1 MATPNV
7 DHLFGIEPWDPRAND
22 ATTDAVKTI
31 GDKLHLV
38 ADLTGRVAADLGMN
52 GATAEAAAGELD
64 SLTTRVR
71 RSAEGMHAI
80 AQSRT
85 TVTTAGRHAQDT
97 SKQLQKDLAS
107 INSYYE
113 TVESNVQSNPVAA
126 GVLAHAREVRD
137 TKHAELDAHASK
149 ELASLDHVAAAEGKG
164 LPFQPEEQS
173 SASGHGQ
180 TSESTV
186 GTGGGG
192 RDPRSSQGSASGGAE
207 GHVSSGQGQHVGLPR
222 SATEWKATGLGE
234 AVGSPGHANETFVPQ
249 RSPSADSSIGL
260 QGSHY
265 APQHVD
271 DHGGALR
278 SGPVRPSGLD
288 SPAVHNPLA
297 VAATM
302 TGGAVGY
309 KVFQAIRAAKP
320 APAAPVS
327 PRTAVQSGAAT
338 RAVPSLRESGILR
351 GATTAARTP
360 VSGTSPSSSRGGAS
374 GIARPTAASASASGR
389 SSSILRG
396 ATTAPRATAASTG
409 SPASRSGIVRGAT
422 TAPRTRTNDPAV
434 SRTNGTGSYN
444 RTGSTVSASRSTAG
458 SQTASRTTSQTSERT
473 ASSSGSGTR
482 TAGGA
487 SAARAR
493 QSRGARSTSAG
504 RSLDARAAS
513 PSRGADSSNGRAASR
528 QALSGLTGR
537 HSRRPDKKKAS
548 SGSDLREDKN
558 ISAYEPDRRITFLP
572 AGPHPTDNSSR

>member
-71 RSAEGMHAI
+71 RSAEGMHSI

-97 SKQLQKDLAS
+97 SKQLQKQLKSIEELYQRNVSAAKNVPMGGAILAQV
-107 INSYYE
+107 NAE
-113 TVESNVQSNPVAA
+113 RDAA
-126 GVLAHAREVRD
+126 
-137 TKHAELDAHASK
+137 HAELDTRAST

-173 SASGHGQ
+173 SAGGRGQASEGTSG
-180 TSESTV
+180 T
-186 GTGGGG
+186 GGG
-192 RDPRSSQGSASGGAE
+192 RDPRSPQGSASGGAE
-207 GHVSSGQGQHVGLPR
+207 GHVSSGPGQNVGLPR
-222 SATEWKATGLGE
+222 SATEWRATGLGE
-234 AVGSPGHANETFVPQ
+234 AVGSSGHANETFIPQ
-249 RSPSADSSIGL
+249 RSPSTDPGIGL

-309 KVFQAIRAAKP
+309 KVFQAIRAAKA

-338 RAVPSLRESGILR
+338 RAAPSPRGSGILR
-351 GATTAARTP
+351 GATTAARNP

-374 GIARPTAASASASGR
+374 GIARPTAASAAGR
-389 SSSILRG
+389 SSGILRG

-409 SPASRSGIVRGAT
+409 SSASRSGIVRGAT

-444 RTGSTVSASRSTAG
+444 RTGSTVPASRNTVG
-458 SQTASRTTSQTSERT
+458 SQTTSRTTSQTPERT
-473 ASSSGSGTR
+473 AGTSRSGTR

-487 SAARAR
+487 SATRAGQGRVAR
-493 QSRGARSTSAG
+493 GTSAG

-513 PSRGADSSNGRAASR
+513 PSRGTDSSNQRVASR
-528 QALSGLTGR
+528 QALSGLTGK
-537 HSRRPDKKKAS
+537 HARRPGKKKDS

-572 AGPHPTDNSSR
+572 AGPHPTDNSSW

>member
-137 TKHAELDAHASK
+137 AKHAELDTHASK

-173 SASGHGQ
+173 SAGGRGQ
-180 TSESTV
+180 AFEGTS

-192 RDPRSSQGSASGGAE
+192 RDPRSPQGSASGGAE
-207 GHVSSGQGQHVGLPR
+207 GAASSGPGQNVGLPR

-234 AVGSPGHANETFVPQ
+234 AVGSPGHANETFIPQ
-249 RSPSADSSIGL
+249 RSPSADPSIGL

-309 KVFQAIRAAKP
+309 KVFQAIRAAKA

-338 RAVPSLRESGILR
+338 RAAPSPRGSGILR

-374 GIARPTAASASASGR
+374 GIARPTAASASGR
-389 SSSILRG
+389 SSGILRG
-396 ATTAPRATAASTG
+396 ATTAPRSTAAASTG
-409 SPASRSGIVRGAT
+409 SSASRSGIVRGAT
-422 TAPRTRTNDPAV
+422 TASRARTNDPAV

-444 RTGSTVSASRSTAG
+444 RAGSTVSASRSTAG
-458 SQTASRTTSQTSERT
+458 SQTVSRTTNQTSERT
-473 ASSSGSGTR
+473 ASSSGSKTS

-487 SAARAR
+487 SAARAG

>member
-107 INSYYE
+107 INGYYE

-137 TKHAELDAHASK
+137 AKHAELDAHASK

-173 SASGHGQ
+173 SAGGHGQ
-180 TSESTV
+180 TSESTA
-186 GTGGGG
+186 GTGGRG
-192 RDPRSSQGSASGGAE
+192 RDSRSSQGSVSGGAE
-207 GHVSSGQGQHVGLPR
+207 GHVSSGQSQHVGLPR
-222 SATEWKATGLGE
+222 SATEWRATGLGE
-234 AVGSPGHANETFVPQ
+234 AVGSPGHANETFIPQ
-249 RSPSADSSIGL
+249 RSPNVDPSIGL

-271 DHGGALR
+271 GHGGALH

-302 TGGAVGY
+302 AGGAVGY
-309 KVFQAIRAAKP
+309 KVFQAIRAAKA

-338 RAVPSLRESGILR
+338 RAALSPRGSGILR

-360 VSGTSPSSSRGGAS
+360 VSGTNPSSSRGGAS
-374 GIARPTAASASASGR
+374 GIARPTAASASGR
-389 SSSILRG
+389 SSGVLRG
-396 ATTAPRATAASTG
+396 TTTAPRTTAAASAG
-409 SPASRSGIVRGAT
+409 SSASRSGIVRGAT
-422 TAPRTRTNDPAV
+422 TAPRARTNDPAV

-444 RTGSTVSASRSTAG
+444 RTSSTVSTSRNTAG

-473 ASSSGSGTR
+473 AGTSRSGPR

-487 SAARAR
+487 SATRAG
-493 QSRGARSTSAG
+493 QSRVARSTSAG
-504 RSLDARAAS
+504 RSLDARVAN
-513 PSRGADSSNGRAASR
+513 PSRGTDSSNQRAASR

-548 SGSDLREDKN
+548 SGSNRLEDKN

>member
-97 SKQLQKDLAS
+97 SKQLQKQL
-107 INSYYE
+107 
-113 TVESNVQSNPVAA
+113 TESNEYYNFFESTAGSNPAATVA
-126 GVLAHAREVRD
+126 LARAREVRD
-137 TKHAELDAHASK
+137 AKHAELDAHASK

-173 SASGHGQ
+173 SAGGRGQASGG
-180 TSESTV
+180 TS
-186 GTGGGG
+186 GTGGG
-192 RDPRSSQGSASGGAE
+192 RDPRSPQGSASGGAE
-207 GHVSSGQGQHVGLPR
+207 GHVSSGPGQNVGLPR
-222 SATEWKATGLGE
+222 SATEWRATGLGE
-234 AVGSPGHANETFVPQ
+234 AVGSSGHANETFIPQ
-249 RSPSADSSIGL
+249 RSPSTDPGIGL

-302 TGGAVGY
+302 TGGAIGY
-309 KVFQAIRAAKP
+309 KVFQAIRAAK
-320 APAAPVS
+320 AVPAAPVS

-338 RAVPSLRESGILR
+338 RAAPSPRASGILR

-374 GIARPTAASASASGR
+374 GIARPAAASASGR
-389 SSSILRG
+389 SSGILRG

-409 SPASRSGIVRGAT
+409 SSASRSGIVRGAT
-422 TAPRTRTNDPAV
+422 TASRARTNDPAV

-444 RTGSTVSASRSTAG
+444 RAGSTVSASRNTAG
-458 SQTASRTTSQTSERT
+458 SQTASRTTSQTPERT
-473 ASSSGSGTR
+473 AGPSGSGTR

-487 SAARAR
+487 SATRAG
-493 QSRGARSTSAG
+493 QSRVARSLSAG
-504 RSLDARAAS
+504 RPLDARAAS
-513 PSRGADSSNGRAASR
+513 PSRGADSSNERAASR
-528 QALSGLTGR
+528 QALSGLTGK
-537 HSRRPDKKKAS
+537 HARRPDRKKAS
-548 SGSDLREDKN
+548 SGSDRREDKN

-572 AGPHPTDNSSR
+572 AGPHPSDNSSR

>member
-71 RSAEGMHAI
+71 RSAEGMHSI

-97 SKQLQKDLAS
+97 SKQLQKQLKA
-107 INSYYE
+107 I
-113 TVESNVQSNPVAA
+113 ESNFGRVTKLSSGVPMGSV
-126 GVLAHAREVRD
+126 VLAQAAAERD
-137 TKHAELDAHASK
+137 AKHAELDAHASK
-149 ELASLDHVAAAEGKG
+149 ELANLDHVAAAEGKG

-173 SASGHGQ
+173 SASGRGQ
-180 TSESTV
+180 ASESTS

-207 GHVSSGQGQHVGLPR
+207 GHVSSGPGQNAGLPR
-222 SATEWKATGLGE
+222 SATEWRATGLGE
-234 AVGSPGHANETFVPQ
+234 TVGSPGHANETFFPQ
-249 RSPSADSSIGL
+249 RSPNVDPSIGL

-309 KVFQAIRAAKP
+309 KVFQAIRAAKA

-338 RAVPSLRESGILR
+338 RVALSPRGSGILR

-374 GIARPTAASASASGR
+374 GIARPAAASASGR
-389 SSSILRG
+389 SSGILRG
-396 ATTAPRATAASTG
+396 ATTAPRATAASTR
-409 SPASRSGIVRGAT
+409 SSASRSGIVRGAT
-422 TAPRTRTNDPAV
+422 TVSRARTNDPAV

-444 RTGSTVSASRSTAG
+444 RTGSTVSASRNTAG
-458 SQTASRTTSQTSERT
+458 SQTVSRTTSQPSERT
-473 ASSSGSGTR
+473 ASSSGSKTR

-487 SAARAR
+487 SATRVG
-493 QSRGARSTSAG
+493 QSRDARSTSAG
-504 RSLDARAAS
+504 RSLGARAAS
-513 PSRGADSSNGRAASR
+513 PSRGADSSNQRVASR
-528 QALSGLTGR
+528 QALSGLTGK
-537 HSRRPDKKKAS
+537 HARRSDKKKAS
-548 SGSDLREDKN
+548 SGSGLREDKN

-572 AGPHPTDNSSR
+572 AGPHPTDNGSR

>member
-71 RSAEGMHAI
+71 RSAEGMHSI

-97 SKQLQKDLAS
+97 SKQLQKQLKSIEELYQRNVSAAKNVPMGGAILAQV
-107 INSYYE
+107 NAE
-113 TVESNVQSNPVAA
+113 RDAA
-126 GVLAHAREVRD
+126 
-137 TKHAELDAHASK
+137 HAELDTRAST
-149 ELASLDHVAAAEGKG
+149 ELTSLDHVAVTEGKG

-180 TSESTV
+180 ASESTS

-192 RDPRSSQGSASGGAE
+192 RSSRSPQGFASGGAE
-207 GHVSSGQGQHVGLPR
+207 GPAPSGPGQNMGLPR
-222 SATEWKATGLGE
+222 SATEWRATGLGE
-234 AVGSPGHANETFVPQ
+234 AVGSPGHANETFVSQ
-249 RSPSADSSIGL
+249 RSPSVDPSIGL

-288 SPAVHNPLA
+288 SPAVLNPLA

-309 KVFQAIRAAKP
+309 KVFQAIRAAKA

-338 RAVPSLRESGILR
+338 RAAPSPRGSGILR

-374 GIARPTAASASASGR
+374 GIARPAAASASGR
-389 SSSILRG
+389 SSGILRG
-396 ATTAPRATAASTG
+396 ATTAPRATAAASTG
-409 SPASRSGIVRGAT
+409 SSASRSGIVRGAT

-434 SRTNGTGSYN
+434 SRTNGTGS
-444 RTGSTVSASRSTAG
+444 TVSASRNTAG

-473 ASSSGSGTR
+473 ASSSGSKTS

-487 SAARAR
+487 SATRAGQGRVAR
-493 QSRGARSTSAG
+493 GTSAG

-513 PSRGADSSNGRAASR
+513 PSRGTDSSNQRAASR

-537 HSRRPDKKKAS
+537 QSRRPDKKKAS
-548 SGSDLREDKN
+548 SGSNRLEDKN

>member
-22 ATTDAVKTI
+22 ATTEAVKTI

-71 RSAEGMHAI
+71 RSAEGMHSI

-97 SKQLQKDLAS
+97 SKQLQKQLK
-107 INSYYE
+107 
-113 TVESNVQSNPVAA
+113 TVEKYYKLTASSAQTNPLGNVMLAQAEQKRAA
-126 GVLAHAREVRD
+126 AHAKLEER
-137 TKHAELDAHASK
+137 AST
-149 ELASLDHVAAAEGKG
+149 ELASLDHVAVTEGKG

-173 SASGHGQ
+173 SASGRGQ
-180 TSESTV
+180 ASEGTS
-186 GTGGGG
+186 GTGGEG
-192 RDPRSSQGSASGGAE
+192 RGSRSTQGSASGGAE
-207 GHVSSGQGQHVGLPR
+207 GHVSSGLGQNVGLPR
-222 SATEWKATGLGE
+222 SATEWRATGLGD
-234 AVGSPGHANETFVPQ
+234 AVGLPGHANETFVSQ
-249 RSPSADSSIGL
+249 RSPSVDPSIGL

-309 KVFQAIRAAKP
+309 KVFQAIRTAKA

-338 RAVPSLRESGILR
+338 RAAPSPRGSGILR

-374 GIARPTAASASASGR
+374 GIARPVAASASGR
-389 SSSILRG
+389 SSGILRG

-409 SPASRSGIVRGAT
+409 SSASRNGIVRGAT
-422 TAPRTRTNDPAV
+422 TASRARTNDPAV

-458 SQTASRTTSQTSERT
+458 SQTVSRTTSQTSERT
-473 ASSSGSGTR
+473 ASSSGSKTS

-487 SAARAR
+487 SATRAG
-493 QSRGARSTSAG
+493 QSRVARGTSAG
-504 RSLDARAAS
+504 RSFDARAAS
-513 PSRGADSSNGRAASR
+513 SSRGTDSSNGRAASR

-548 SGSDLREDKN
+548 SGSDRREDKN

-572 AGPHPTDNSSR
+572 AGPHPSDNSSR

>member
-97 SKQLQKDLAS
+97 SKQLQKQLKL
-107 INSYYE
+107 
-113 TVESNVQSNPVAA
+113 VESVYQRNVSAAQNVPMGEVAVA
-126 GVLAHAREVRD
+126 QAKEKRD
-137 TKHAELDAHASK
+137 AKHAELEARAST

-173 SASGHGQ
+173 SAGGRGQ
-180 TSESTV
+180 ASESAS
-186 GTGGGG
+186 GTGGG
-192 RDPRSSQGSASGGAE
+192 RDPRSPQGSASGGAE
-207 GHVSSGQGQHVGLPR
+207 GHVSSGPGQNMGLPR
-222 SATEWKATGLGE
+222 SATEWRATGLGE
-234 AVGSPGHANETFVPQ
+234 AVGSPGHANETFIPQ
-249 RSPSADSSIGL
+249 RSPSADPSIGL

-309 KVFQAIRAAKP
+309 KVFQAIRAAKA

-338 RAVPSLRESGILR
+338 RAAPSPRGGGILR
-351 GATTAARTP
+351 GATTAARAP

-374 GIARPTAASASASGR
+374 GIARPTAASASGR
-389 SSSILRG
+389 SSGILRG

-409 SPASRSGIVRGAT
+409 SSASRSGIVRGAT

-444 RTGSTVSASRSTAG
+444 RTGSTVSASRNTAG
-458 SQTASRTTSQTSERT
+458 SQTASRTTSQTPERT
-473 ASSSGSGTR
+473 AGTSRSGPR

-487 SAARAR
+487 SATRAGQGRVAR
-493 QSRGARSTSAG
+493 GTSAG
-504 RSLDARAAS
+504 RFFDARAAS
-513 PSRGADSSNGRAASR
+513 PSRGTDSSNERAASR
-528 QALSGLTGR
+528 QALSGLTGK
-537 HSRRPDKKKAS
+537 HARRPDKKKAS
-548 SGSDLREDKN
+548 SGSDRREDKN

-572 AGPHPTDNSSR
+572 AGPHPSDNSSR

>member
-126 GVLAHAREVRD
+126 SALAHAREVRD
-137 TKHAELDAHASK
+137 AKHAELDTRAST

-173 SASGHGQ
+173 SASGRGQ
-180 TSESTV
+180 ASGGTS
-186 GTGGGG
+186 GTGGG
-192 RDPRSSQGSASGGAE
+192 RDPRSPQGSASGGAE
-207 GHVSSGQGQHVGLPR
+207 SPASFAGSGQNTGLPR

-234 AVGSPGHANETFVPQ
+234 AVGSPGHANETFIPQ
-249 RSPSADSSIGL
+249 RSPSADPSIGL

-271 DHGGALR
+271 DHVGALR

-309 KVFQAIRAAKP
+309 KVFQAIRAAKA

-338 RAVPSLRESGILR
+338 RAAFSPRGSGILR

-360 VSGTSPSSSRGGAS
+360 VSGISPSSSRGGAS
-374 GIARPTAASASASGR
+374 GTARPAAASASGR
-389 SSSILRG
+389 SSGILRG

-409 SPASRSGIVRGAT
+409 SSASRSGIMRGAT
-422 TAPRTRTNDPAV
+422 TAARTRTNDPAV

-444 RTGSTVSASRSTAG
+444 RTGSTVSASRNTVG
-458 SQTASRTTSQTSERT
+458 SQTASRTTSQTPERT
-473 ASSSGSGTR
+473 AGTSGSGTR

-487 SAARAR
+487 SATRAGQGR
-493 QSRGARSTSAG
+493 VARSTSAG
-504 RSLDARAAS
+504 RPLDARAAS
-513 PSRGADSSNGRAASR
+513 PSRGTDSSNQRAASR
-528 QALSGLTGR
+528 QALSSLTGKHAR
-537 HSRRPDKKKAS
+537 IPDKKKAS
-548 SGSDLREDKN
+548 SGSDRREDKN

-572 AGPHPTDNSSR
+572 AGPHPSDNSSR

>member
-22 ATTDAVKTI
+22 ATTEAVKTI

-71 RSAEGMHAI
+71 RSAEGMHSI

-97 SKQLQKDLAS
+97 SKQLQKQLK
-107 INSYYE
+107 
-113 TVESNVQSNPVAA
+113 TVEKYYNLSVSSARTLPIGDVVIAKAA
-126 GVLAHAREVRD
+126 AERD
-137 TKHAELDAHASK
+137 AKHAELDAHASQ

-173 SASGHGQ
+173 SASGRGQ
-180 TSESTV
+180 ASGGTS
-186 GTGGGG
+186 GTGGG
-192 RDPRSSQGSASGGAE
+192 RDSRSPQGSASGGAE
-207 GHVSSGQGQHVGLPR
+207 GHVSSGPGQNVGLPR
-222 SATEWKATGLGE
+222 SATEWRATGLGE

-249 RSPSADSSIGL
+249 RSPSADPSIGL

-278 SGPVRPSGLD
+278 SGPARPSGLD
-288 SPAVHNPLA
+288 SRAVHNPLA

-309 KVFQAIRAAKP
+309 KVFQAIRAAKA

-327 PRTAVQSGAAT
+327 PRMAVQSGAAT
-338 RAVPSLRESGILR
+338 RAAPSPRGSGILR

-360 VSGTSPSSSRGGAS
+360 VSGTSPSPSRGGAS
-374 GIARPTAASASASGR
+374 GIARPTAASASGR
-389 SSSILRG
+389 SSGILRG
-396 ATTAPRATAASTG
+396 ATTAPRATAAASTG
-409 SPASRSGIVRGAT
+409 SSASRSGIVRGAT

-444 RTGSTVSASRSTAG
+444 RTGSTVSASRNTAG
-458 SQTASRTTSQTSERT
+458 SQTASRTTSQTPERT
-473 ASSSGSGTR
+473 AGTSRSGPR

-487 SAARAR
+487 SATRVG
-493 QSRGARSTSAG
+493 QGRGARVTSAG

-513 PSRGADSSNGRAASR
+513 LSRGTDSSNQRVASR
-528 QALSGLTGR
+528 QALSGLTGK
-537 HSRRPDKKKAS
+537 HVRRSDKKKAS

>member
-22 ATTDAVKTI
+22 ATTEAVKTI

-38 ADLTGRVAADLGMN
+38 ADLTARAAADLGMN
-52 GATAEAAAGELD
+52 GATAEAAAAELD
-64 SLTTRVR
+64 ALTKRVR
-71 RSAEGMHAI
+71 ASADGMHAI
-80 AQSRT
+80 AKSRT

-97 SKQLQKDLAS
+97 SKQLQKDLSA
-107 INSYYE
+107 INGYYE
-113 TVESNVQSNPVAA
+113 TVESNVQSNPAAA

-137 TKHAELDAHASK
+137 AKHAELEAHASK
-149 ELASLDHVAAAEGKG
+149 ELTTLDHVAVTEGKG

-180 TSESTV
+180 ASESTS

-207 GHVSSGQGQHVGLPR
+207 GHVSSGPGQNMGLPR
-222 SATEWKATGLGE
+222 SATEWRATGLGE
-234 AVGSPGHANETFVPQ
+234 AVGSPGHANETFIPQ
-249 RSPSADSSIGL
+249 RSPSADPGIGL

-309 KVFQAIRAAKP
+309 KVFQAIRAAKA

-338 RAVPSLRESGILR
+338 RAALSPRGSGILR

-374 GIARPTAASASASGR
+374 GIARPAAASASGR
-389 SSSILRG
+389 SSGILRG
-396 ATTAPRATAASTG
+396 ATTAPRATAASTR
-409 SPASRSGIVRGAT
+409 SSASRSGIVRGAT
-422 TAPRTRTNDPAV
+422 TASRARTNDPAV

-444 RTGSTVSASRSTAG
+444 RTGSTVSASRNTAG
-458 SQTASRTTSQTSERT
+458 SQTASRTTSQIPERT
-473 ASSSGSGTR
+473 AGTSRSGPR

-487 SAARAR
+487 SATRAGQGRVAR
-493 QSRGARSTSAG
+493 GTSAG
-504 RSLDARAAS
+504 RSFDARAAS
-513 PSRGADSSNGRAASR
+513 PSRGTDSSNERAASR
-528 QALSGLTGR
+528 QALSGLTGK
-537 HSRRPDKKKAS
+537 HARRSDRKKAS
-548 SGSDLREDKN
+548 SGSDRREDKN

-572 AGPHPTDNSSR
+572 AGPPPTDNSSR

>member
-97 SKQLQKDLAS
+97 SKQLQKQLKTIEKYYKLTSSSAQTNPLGNVMLAQA
-107 INSYYE
+107 E
-113 TVESNVQSNPVAA
+113 QKRAA
-126 GVLAHAREVRD
+126 ARAKLEER
-137 TKHAELDAHASK
+137 AST

-173 SASGHGQ
+173 SASGRGQ
-180 TSESTV
+180 ASEGTS
-186 GTGGGG
+186 GTGGG
-192 RDPRSSQGSASGGAE
+192 RDPRSPQGSASGGAE
-207 GHVSSGQGQHVGLPR
+207 GHGSSGLGQNVGLPR
-222 SATEWKATGLGE
+222 SATEWRATGLGD
-234 AVGSPGHANETFVPQ
+234 AVGLPGHANETFVSQ
-249 RSPSADSSIGL
+249 RSPSVDPSIGL

-309 KVFQAIRAAKP
+309 KVFQAIRAAKA

-338 RAVPSLRESGILR
+338 RAAPSPRGSGILR

-374 GIARPTAASASASGR
+374 GIARPAAASASGR
-389 SSSILRG
+389 SSGILRG

-409 SPASRSGIVRGAT
+409 SSASRSGIVRGAT
-422 TAPRTRTNDPAV
+422 TASRARTNDPAV

-444 RTGSTVSASRSTAG
+444 RAGSTVSASRSTAG
-458 SQTASRTTSQTSERT
+458 SQTVSRTTSQTSERT
-473 ASSSGSGTR
+473 ASSSGSKTS

-487 SAARAR
+487 SATRAG
-493 QSRGARSTSAG
+493 QSRVARGTSAG
-504 RSLDARAAS
+504 RSFDARAAS
-513 PSRGADSSNGRAASR
+513 SSRGTDSSNGRASSR

-548 SGSDLREDKN
+548 SGSDLREGKS

>member
-22 ATTDAVKTI
+22 ATTEAVKTI

-97 SKQLQKDLAS
+97 SKQLQKQLKSIEELYQRNVSAAKNVPMGGAILAQV
-107 INSYYE
+107 NAE
-113 TVESNVQSNPVAA
+113 RDAA
-126 GVLAHAREVRD
+126 
-137 TKHAELDAHASK
+137 HAELDTRAST

-173 SASGHGQ
+173 SAGGRGQASGG
-180 TSESTV
+180 TS
-186 GTGGGG
+186 GTGGG
-192 RDPRSSQGSASGGAE
+192 RDPRSPQGSASGGAE
-207 GHVSSGQGQHVGLPR
+207 GHVSSGPGQNVGLPR
-222 SATEWKATGLGE
+222 SATEWRATGLGE
-234 AVGSPGHANETFVPQ
+234 AVGSSGHANETFIPQ
-249 RSPSADSSIGL
+249 RSPSTDPGIGL

-309 KVFQAIRAAKP
+309 KVFQAIRAAKA

-338 RAVPSLRESGILR
+338 RTAPSPRGSGILR
-351 GATTAARTP
+351 GATTAARNP

-374 GIARPTAASASASGR
+374 GIARPTAASASGR
-389 SSSILRG
+389 SSGILRG
-396 ATTAPRATAASTG
+396 ATTAPRATAAASTG
-409 SPASRSGIVRGAT
+409 SSASRSGIVRGAT
-422 TAPRTRTNDPAV
+422 TASRARTNDPAV

-444 RTGSTVSASRSTAG
+444 RAGSTVSVSRSTAG
-458 SQTASRTTSQTSERT
+458 SQTVSRTTSQTSERT
-473 ASSSGSGTR
+473 ASSSGSKTS

-487 SAARAR
+487 SATRAGR
-493 QSRGARSTSAG
+493 QGRVVRSTSAG
-504 RSLDARAAS
+504 RPFDARAAS
-513 PSRGADSSNGRAASR
+513 PSRGTDSSNQRAASR
-528 QALSGLTGR
+528 QALFGLTGK
-537 HSRRPDKKKAS
+537 HARRPDKKKDS
-548 SGSDLREDKN
+548 SGSNRLEDKN

-572 AGPHPTDNSSR
+572 AGPHPSDNSSR

>member
-71 RSAEGMHAI
+71 RSAEGMHSI

-97 SKQLQKDLAS
+97 SKQLQKQLKSIEELYQRNVSAAKNVPMGGAILAQV
-107 INSYYE
+107 NAE
-113 TVESNVQSNPVAA
+113 RDAA
-126 GVLAHAREVRD
+126 
-137 TKHAELDAHASK
+137 HAELDTRAST
-149 ELASLDHVAAAEGKG
+149 ELTSLDHVAVTEGKG

-180 TSESTV
+180 ASESTS

-192 RDPRSSQGSASGGAE
+192 RSSRSPQGFASGGAE
-207 GHVSSGQGQHVGLPR
+207 GPAPSGPGQNMGLPR
-222 SATEWKATGLGE
+222 SATEWRATGLGE
-234 AVGSPGHANETFVPQ
+234 AVGSPGHANETFVSQ
-249 RSPSADSSIGL
+249 RSPSVDPSIGL

-309 KVFQAIRAAKP
+309 KVFQAIRAAKA

-338 RAVPSLRESGILR
+338 RAAPSPRGSGILR

-360 VSGTSPSSSRGGAS
+360 VSGKSPSSSRGGAS
-374 GIARPTAASASASGR
+374 GIARPAAASASGR
-389 SSSILRG
+389 SSGILRG
-396 ATTAPRATAASTG
+396 ATTAPRATAAASTG
-409 SPASRSGIVRGAT
+409 SSASRSGIVRGAT

-434 SRTNGTGSYN
+434 SRTNGTGS
-444 RTGSTVSASRSTAG
+444 TVSASRNTAG
-458 SQTASRTTSQTSERT
+458 SQTASRTTSQTPERT
-473 ASSSGSGTR
+473 AGTSR
-482 TAGGA
+482 SKTSTAGGA
-487 SAARAR
+487 SATRAGQGRVAR
-493 QSRGARSTSAG
+493 GTSAG
-504 RSLDARAAS
+504 RCLDARAAS
-513 PSRGADSSNGRAASR
+513 PSRGTDSSNQRAASR

-537 HSRRPDKKKAS
+537 QSRRPDKKKAS
-548 SGSDLREDKN
+548 SGSNRLEDKN

>member
-97 SKQLQKDLAS
+97 SKQLQKQLK
-107 INSYYE
+107 
-113 TVESNVQSNPVAA
+113 TVEKYYKLTASSAQTNPLGNVMLAQAEQKRAA
-126 GVLAHAREVRD
+126 AHAKLEER
-137 TKHAELDAHASK
+137 AST

-173 SASGHGQ
+173 SASGRGQ
-180 TSESTV
+180 ASEGTS
-186 GTGGGG
+186 GTGGG
-192 RDPRSSQGSASGGAE
+192 RDPRSPQGSASGGAE
-207 GHVSSGQGQHVGLPR
+207 GHGSSGLGQNVGLPR
-222 SATEWKATGLGE
+222 SATEWRATGLGD
-234 AVGSPGHANETFVPQ
+234 AVGLPGHANETFVSQ
-249 RSPSADSSIGL
+249 RSPSVDPSIGL

-309 KVFQAIRAAKP
+309 KVFQAIRAAKA

-338 RAVPSLRESGILR
+338 RAAPSPRGSGILR

-360 VSGTSPSSSRGGAS
+360 VSGKSPSSSRGGAS
-374 GIARPTAASASASGR
+374 GIARPAAASASGR
-389 SSSILRG
+389 SSGILRG

-409 SPASRSGIVRGAT
+409 SSASRSGIVRGAT
-422 TAPRTRTNDPAV
+422 TASRARTNDPAV

-444 RTGSTVSASRSTAG
+444 RAGSTVSASRSTAG
-458 SQTASRTTSQTSERT
+458 SQTVSRTTSQTSERT
-473 ASSSGSGTR
+473 ASSSGSKTS

-487 SAARAR
+487 SATRAG
-493 QSRGARSTSAG
+493 QSRVARGTSAG
-504 RSLDARAAS
+504 RSFDARAAS
-513 PSRGADSSNGRAASR
+513 SSRGTDSSNGRASSR

-548 SGSDLREDKN
+548 SGSDLREGKS

>member
-7 DHLFGIEPWDPRAND
+7 NHLFGIEPWDPRAND
-22 ATTDAVKTI
+22 ATTEAVKTI

-71 RSAEGMHAI
+71 RSAEGMHSI

-97 SKQLQKDLAS
+97 SKQLQKQLKA
-107 INSYYE
+107 I
-113 TVESNVQSNPVAA
+113 ESNFSRVTKLSSGVPMGSV
-126 GVLAHAREVRD
+126 VLAQAAAERD
-137 TKHAELDAHASK
+137 AKHAELDAHASK

-173 SASGHGQ
+173 SASGRGQ
-180 TSESTV
+180 TSESTA
-186 GTGGGG
+186 GTGGGS
-192 RDPRSSQGSASGGAE
+192 RTPRSPQGSASGGAE
-207 GHVSSGQGQHVGLPR
+207 SPASFAGSGQNTGLPR

-234 AVGSPGHANETFVPQ
+234 AVGSPGHANETFIPQ
-249 RSPSADSSIGL
+249 RSPSADPSIGL

-265 APQHVD
+265 APQHVN
-271 DHGGALR
+271 DHVGALR

-309 KVFQAIRAAKP
+309 KVFQAIRAAKA

-338 RAVPSLRESGILR
+338 RAAFSPRGSGILR

-360 VSGTSPSSSRGGAS
+360 VSGISPSSSRGGAS
-374 GIARPTAASASASGR
+374 GTARPAAASASGR
-389 SSSILRG
+389 SSGILRG

-409 SPASRSGIVRGAT
+409 SSASRSGIVRGAT

-444 RTGSTVSASRSTAG
+444 RTGSTVSASRNTAG
-458 SQTASRTTSQTSERT
+458 SQTASRTASQTPERT

-487 SAARAR
+487 SAARAG

-537 HSRRPDKKKAS
+537 HSRRSDKKKAS

-572 AGPHPTDNSSR
+572 AGPHPTDNSSW

>member
-97 SKQLQKDLAS
+97 SKQLQKQLKTIEKYYKLTSSSAQTNPLGNVMLAQA
-107 INSYYE
+107 E
-113 TVESNVQSNPVAA
+113 QKRAA
-126 GVLAHAREVRD
+126 AHAKLEER
-137 TKHAELDAHASK
+137 AST

-173 SASGHGQ
+173 SASGRGQ
-180 TSESTV
+180 ASEGTS
-186 GTGGGG
+186 GTGGG
-192 RDPRSSQGSASGGAE
+192 RDPRSTQGSASGGAE
-207 GHVSSGQGQHVGLPR
+207 GHVSSGLGQNVGLPR
-222 SATEWKATGLGE
+222 SATEWRATGLGD
-234 AVGSPGHANETFVPQ
+234 AVGLPGHANETFVSQ
-249 RSPSADSSIGL
+249 RSPSVDPSIGL

-302 TGGAVGY
+302 NGGAVGY
-309 KVFQAIRAAKP
+309 KVFQAIRAAK
-320 APAAPVS
+320 AASAAPVS

-338 RAVPSLRESGILR
+338 RAAPSPRGSGILR

-374 GIARPTAASASASGR
+374 GIARPAAASASGR
-389 SSSILRG
+389 SSGILRG

-409 SPASRSGIVRGAT
+409 SSASRSGIVRGAT
-422 TAPRTRTNDPAV
+422 TASRARTNDPAV

-444 RTGSTVSASRSTAG
+444 RAGSTVSASRSTAG
-458 SQTASRTTSQTSERT
+458 SQTVSRTTSQTSERT
-473 ASSSGSGTR
+473 ASSSGSKTS

-487 SAARAR
+487 SATRAG
-493 QSRGARSTSAG
+493 QSRVARGTSAG
-504 RSLDARAAS
+504 RSFDARAAS
-513 PSRGADSSNGRAASR
+513 SSRGTDSSNGRASSR

-548 SGSDLREDKN
+548 SGSDLREGKS

>member
-22 ATTDAVKTI
+22 ATTEAVKTI

-71 RSAEGMHAI
+71 RSAEGMHSI

-137 TKHAELDAHASK
+137 AKHAELDTHASK

-173 SASGHGQ
+173 SAGGRGQ
-180 TSESTV
+180 AFEGTS

-192 RDPRSSQGSASGGAE
+192 RDPRSPQGSASGGAE
-207 GHVSSGQGQHVGLPR
+207 GAASSGPGQNVGLPR

-234 AVGSPGHANETFVPQ
+234 AVGSPGHANETFIPQ
-249 RSPSADSSIGL
+249 RSPNVDPSIGL

-271 DHGGALR
+271 GHSGALH

-309 KVFQAIRAAKP
+309 KVFQAIRAAKA

-338 RAVPSLRESGILR
+338 RAAPSPRGSGILR
-351 GATTAARTP
+351 GATTAARAP

-374 GIARPTAASASASGR
+374 GIARPAAASASGR
-389 SSSILRG
+389 SSGILRG

-409 SPASRSGIVRGAT
+409 SSASRSGIVRGAT
-422 TAPRTRTNDPAV
+422 TASRARTNDPAV

-444 RTGSTVSASRSTAG
+444 RAGSTVSASRSTAG
-458 SQTASRTTSQTSERT
+458 SQTVSRTTNQTSERT
-473 ASSSGSGTR
+473 ASSSGSKTS

-487 SAARAR
+487 SAARAG

>member
-97 SKQLQKDLAS
+97 SKQLQKQL
-107 INSYYE
+107 
-113 TVESNVQSNPVAA
+113 TESNEYYNFFESTAGSNPAATVA
-126 GVLAHAREVRD
+126 LARAREVRD
-137 TKHAELDAHASK
+137 AKHAELDAHASK

-173 SASGHGQ
+173 SAGGRGQASGG
-180 TSESTV
+180 TS
-186 GTGGGG
+186 GTGGG
-192 RDPRSSQGSASGGAE
+192 RDTRSPQGSASGGAE
-207 GHVSSGQGQHVGLPR
+207 GHVSSGPGQNVGLPR
-222 SATEWKATGLGE
+222 SATEWRATGLGE
-234 AVGSPGHANETFVPQ
+234 AVGSSGHANETFIPQ
-249 RSPSADSSIGL
+249 RSPSTDPGIGL

-309 KVFQAIRAAKP
+309 KVFQAIRAAKA

-338 RAVPSLRESGILR
+338 RAAPSPRGSGILR
-351 GATTAARTP
+351 GATTAARNP

-374 GIARPTAASASASGR
+374 GIARPTAASASGR
-389 SSSILRG
+389 SSGILRG
-396 ATTAPRATAASTG
+396 ATTAPRSTAAASTG
-409 SPASRSGIVRGAT
+409 SSASRSGIVRGAT

-444 RTGSTVSASRSTAG
+444 RTGSTVSASRNTAG
-458 SQTASRTTSQTSERT
+458 SQTASRTTSQTPERT
-473 ASSSGSGTR
+473 AGISRSGPR

-487 SAARAR
+487 SATRAG
-493 QSRGARSTSAG
+493 QSRGTRSPSTG
-504 RSLDARAAS
+504 RSFDARAAS
-513 PSRGADSSNGRAASR
+513 PSRGTDSSNQRAASR
-528 QALSGLTGR
+528 QAFSGLTGK
-537 HSRRPDKKKAS
+537 HACRPDKKKAS
-548 SGSDLREDKN
+548 SGSNLREDKN

-572 AGPHPTDNSSR
+572 AGPHPSDNSSR

>member
-22 ATTDAVKTI
+22 ATTEAVKTI

-97 SKQLQKDLAS
+97 SKQLQKQLKA
-107 INSYYE
+107 I
-113 TVESNVQSNPVAA
+113 ESNFSRVTKLSSGVPMGSV
-126 GVLAHAREVRD
+126 VLAQAAAERD
-137 TKHAELDAHASK
+137 AKHAELDAHASK

-173 SASGHGQ
+173 SASGRGQ
-180 TSESTV
+180 VSEGTS

-192 RDPRSSQGSASGGAE
+192 RDPRSHQGSASGGAE
-207 GHVSSGQGQHVGLPR
+207 GHVSSGPGQNAGLPR
-222 SATEWKATGLGE
+222 SATEWRATGLGE
-234 AVGSPGHANETFVPQ
+234 TVGSPGHANETFFPQ
-249 RSPSADSSIGL
+249 RSPSADPSIGL

-309 KVFQAIRAAKP
+309 KVFQAIRAAKA

-338 RAVPSLRESGILR
+338 RAALSPRGSGILR
-351 GATTAARTP
+351 GATTAARAP

-374 GIARPTAASASASGR
+374 GIARPAAASGR
-389 SSSILRG
+389 SSGILRG

-409 SPASRSGIVRGAT
+409 SSASRSGIVRGAT
-422 TAPRTRTNDPAV
+422 TAPRARTNDPAV

-444 RTGSTVSASRSTAG
+444 RAGSTVSASRSTAG
-458 SQTASRTTSQTSERT
+458 SQTVSRTTSQTSERT
-473 ASSSGSGTR
+473 ASSSGSKTS

-487 SAARAR
+487 SATRAG
-493 QSRGARSTSAG
+493 QGRGARVTSAG

-513 PSRGADSSNGRAASR
+513 PSRGTDSSNQRVASR
-528 QALSGLTGR
+528 QALSGLTGK
-537 HSRRPDKKKAS
+537 HARRSDKKKAS

>member
-71 RSAEGMHAI
+71 RSAEGMHSI

-97 SKQLQKDLAS
+97 SKQLQKQLKSIEELYQRNVSAAKNVPMGGAILAQV
-107 INSYYE
+107 NAE
-113 TVESNVQSNPVAA
+113 RDAA
-126 GVLAHAREVRD
+126 
-137 TKHAELDAHASK
+137 HAELDTRAST
-149 ELASLDHVAAAEGKG
+149 ELTSLDHVAVTEGKG

-180 TSESTV
+180 ASESTS
-186 GTGGGG
+186 GTGGWG
-192 RDPRSSQGSASGGAE
+192 RSSRSPQGFASGGAE
-207 GHVSSGQGQHVGLPR
+207 GPAPSGPGQNMGLPR
-222 SATEWKATGLGE
+222 SATEWRATGLGE
-234 AVGSPGHANETFVPQ
+234 AVGSPGHANETFVSQ
-249 RSPSADSSIGL
+249 RSPSVDPSIGL

-288 SPAVHNPLA
+288 SPAVLNPLA

-309 KVFQAIRAAKP
+309 KVFQAIRAAKA
-320 APAAPVS
+320 APVAPVS

-338 RAVPSLRESGILR
+338 RAAPSPRGSGILR

-360 VSGTSPSSSRGGAS
+360 VSGKSPSSSRGGAS
-374 GIARPTAASASASGR
+374 GIARPAAASASGR
-389 SSSILRG
+389 SSGILRG
-396 ATTAPRATAASTG
+396 ATTAPRATAAASTG
-409 SPASRSGIVRGAT
+409 SSASRSGIVRGAT

-434 SRTNGTGSYN
+434 SRTNGTGS
-444 RTGSTVSASRSTAG
+444 TVSASRNTAG

-473 ASSSGSGTR
+473 ASSSGSKTS

-487 SAARAR
+487 SATRAGRGRVAR
-493 QSRGARSTSAG
+493 GTSAG

-513 PSRGADSSNGRAASR
+513 PSRGTDSSNQRAASR

-537 HSRRPDKKKAS
+537 QSRRPDKKKAS
-548 SGSDLREDKN
+548 SGSNRLEDKN

>member
-71 RSAEGMHAI
+71 RSAEGMHSI

-97 SKQLQKDLAS
+97 SKQLQKQLKSIEELYQRNVSAAKNVPMGGAILAQV
-107 INSYYE
+107 NAE
-113 TVESNVQSNPVAA
+113 RDAA
-126 GVLAHAREVRD
+126 
-137 TKHAELDAHASK
+137 HAELDTRAST
-149 ELASLDHVAAAEGKG
+149 ELTSLDHVAVTEGKG

-180 TSESTV
+180 ASESTS

-192 RDPRSSQGSASGGAE
+192 RSSRSPQGFASGGAE
-207 GHVSSGQGQHVGLPR
+207 GPAPSGPGQNMGLPR
-222 SATEWKATGLGE
+222 SATEWRATGLGE
-234 AVGSPGHANETFVPQ
+234 AVGSPGHANETFVSQ
-249 RSPSADSSIGL
+249 RSPSVDPSIGL

-288 SPAVHNPLA
+288 SPAVLNPLA

-309 KVFQAIRAAKP
+309 KVFQAIRAAKA

-338 RAVPSLRESGILR
+338 RAAPSPRGSGILR

-360 VSGTSPSSSRGGAS
+360 VSGKSPSSSRGGAS
-374 GIARPTAASASASGR
+374 GIARPAAASASGR
-389 SSSILRG
+389 SSGILRG
-396 ATTAPRATAASTG
+396 ATTAPRATAAASTG
-409 SPASRSGIVRGAT
+409 SSASRSGIVRGAT

-434 SRTNGTGSYN
+434 SRTNGTGS
-444 RTGSTVSASRSTAG
+444 TVSASRNTAG
-458 SQTASRTTSQTSERT
+458 SQTASRTTSQTPERT
-473 ASSSGSGTR
+473 AGTSR
-482 TAGGA
+482 SKTSTAGGA
-487 SAARAR
+487 SATRAGQGRVAR
-493 QSRGARSTSAG
+493 GTSAG
-504 RSLDARAAS
+504 RCLDARAAS
-513 PSRGADSSNGRAASR
+513 PSRGTDSSNQRAASR

-537 HSRRPDKKKAS
+537 QSRRPDKKKAS
-548 SGSDLREDKN
+548 SGSNRLEDKN

>member
-97 SKQLQKDLAS
+97 SKQLQKQLK
-107 INSYYE
+107 
-113 TVESNVQSNPVAA
+113 TVEKYYKLTASSAQTNPLGNVMLAQAEQKRAA
-126 GVLAHAREVRD
+126 AHAKLEER
-137 TKHAELDAHASK
+137 AST

-173 SASGHGQ
+173 SAGGRGQ
-180 TSESTV
+180 ASESAS
-186 GTGGGG
+186 GTGGG
-192 RDPRSSQGSASGGAE
+192 RDPRSPQGSASGGAE
-207 GHVSSGQGQHVGLPR
+207 GHVSSGPGQNMGLPR
-222 SATEWKATGLGE
+222 SATEWRATGLGE
-234 AVGSPGHANETFVPQ
+234 AVGSPGHANETFIPQ
-249 RSPSADSSIGL
+249 RSPSADPGIGL

-309 KVFQAIRAAKP
+309 KVFQAIRAAKA

-338 RAVPSLRESGILR
+338 RAAPSPRGSGILR
-351 GATTAARTP
+351 GATTAARAP

-374 GIARPTAASASASGR
+374 GIARPTAPSASGR
-389 SSSILRG
+389 SSGILRG
-396 ATTAPRATAASTG
+396 ATTAPRSTAAASTE
-409 SPASRSGIVRGAT
+409 SSASRSGIVRGAT

-444 RTGSTVSASRSTAG
+444 RTGSTVSASRNTAG
-458 SQTASRTTSQTSERT
+458 SQTASRTTSQIPERT
-473 ASSSGSGTR
+473 AGTSRSGPR

-487 SAARAR
+487 SATRAGQGRVAR
-493 QSRGARSTSAG
+493 GTSAG
-504 RSLDARAAS
+504 RSFDARAAS
-513 PSRGADSSNGRAASR
+513 PSRGTDSSNERAASR
-528 QALSGLTGR
+528 QALSGLTGK
-537 HSRRPDKKKAS
+537 HARRSDRKKAS
-548 SGSDLREDKN
+548 SGSDRREDKN

>member
-64 SLTTRVR
+64 SLTTRV
-71 RSAEGMHAI
+71 
-80 AQSRT
+80 SRT

-97 SKQLQKDLAS
+97 SKQLQKQLKTIEKYYKLTSSSAQTNPLGNVMLAQA
-107 INSYYE
+107 E
-113 TVESNVQSNPVAA
+113 QKRAA
-126 GVLAHAREVRD
+126 AHAKLEER
-137 TKHAELDAHASK
+137 AST

-173 SASGHGQ
+173 SASGRGQ
-180 TSESTV
+180 ASEGTS
-186 GTGGGG
+186 GTGGG
-192 RDPRSSQGSASGGAE
+192 RDPRSPQGSASGGAE
-207 GHVSSGQGQHVGLPR
+207 GHGSSGLGQNVGLPR
-222 SATEWKATGLGE
+222 SATEWRATGLGD
-234 AVGSPGHANETFVPQ
+234 AVGLPGHANETFVSQ
-249 RSPSADSSIGL
+249 RSPSVDPSIGL

-309 KVFQAIRAAKP
+309 KVFQAIRAAKA

-338 RAVPSLRESGILR
+338 RAAPSPRGSGILR

-374 GIARPTAASASASGR
+374 GIARPAAASASGR
-389 SSSILRG
+389 SSGILRG

-409 SPASRSGIVRGAT
+409 SSASRSGIVRGAT
-422 TAPRTRTNDPAV
+422 TASRARTNDPAV

-444 RTGSTVSASRSTAG
+444 RAGSTVSASRSTAG
-458 SQTASRTTSQTSERT
+458 SQTVSRTTSQTSERT
-473 ASSSGSGTR
+473 ASSSGSKTS

-487 SAARAR
+487 SATRAG
-493 QSRGARSTSAG
+493 QSRVARGTSAG
-504 RSLDARAAS
+504 RSFDARAAS
-513 PSRGADSSNGRAASR
+513 SSRGTDSSNGRASSR

-548 SGSDLREDKN
+548 SGSDLREGKS

>member
-22 ATTDAVKTI
+22 ATTEAVKTI

-71 RSAEGMHAI
+71 RSAEGMHSI

-97 SKQLQKDLAS
+97 SKQLQKQLKL
-107 INSYYE
+107 
-113 TVESNVQSNPVAA
+113 VESVYQRNVSAAQNVPMGEVAVA
-126 GVLAHAREVRD
+126 QAKEKRD
-137 TKHAELDAHASK
+137 AKHAELEARAST
-149 ELASLDHVAAAEGKG
+149 ELATLDHVAAAEGKG

-173 SASGHGQ
+173 FASGRGQ
-180 TSESTV
+180 ASESTS

-207 GHVSSGQGQHVGLPR
+207 GLASSGSGQNVGLPR
-222 SATEWKATGLGE
+222 SATEWRATGLGE
-234 AVGSPGHANETFVPQ
+234 AVGSPGHANETFIPQ
-249 RSPSADSSIGL
+249 RSPSADPSIGL

-271 DHGGALR
+271 DHGGALH
-278 SGPVRPSGLD
+278 SGPVRPSGLV

-302 TGGAVGY
+302 AGGAVGY
-309 KVFQAIRAAKP
+309 KVFQAIRAAKA

-338 RAVPSLRESGILR
+338 RAAPSPRGSGILR
-351 GATTAARTP
+351 GATTAARNP

-374 GIARPTAASASASGR
+374 GIARPTAASASGR
-389 SSSILRG
+389 SSGILRG

-409 SPASRSGIVRGAT
+409 SSASRSGIVRGAT

-444 RTGSTVSASRSTAG
+444 RTGSTVSASRNTAG
-458 SQTASRTTSQTSERT
+458 SQTAGRTTSQTPERT
-473 ASSSGSGTR
+473 AGTSRSGTR

-487 SAARAR
+487 SATRAG
-493 QSRGARSTSAG
+493 QSRVARGTSAG
-504 RSLDARAAS
+504 RCLDARAAS
-513 PSRGADSSNGRAASR
+513 PSRGTDSSNERAASR
-528 QALSGLTGR
+528 QALSGLTGKHAR
-537 HSRRPDKKKAS
+537 KLDKKKAS
-548 SGSDLREDKN
+548 SGSDRLEDKN

>member
-137 TKHAELDAHASK
+137 AKHAELDAHASK

-173 SASGHGQ
+173 SASGRGQ
-180 TSESTV
+180 TSESTS
-186 GTGGGG
+186 GTGRGG
-192 RDPRSSQGSASGGAE
+192 RDPRSTQGSASGGAE
-207 GHVSSGQGQHVGLPR
+207 GHVSSGLGQNVGLPR
-222 SATEWKATGLGE
+222 SATEWRATGLGE
-234 AVGSPGHANETFVPQ
+234 AVGSPGYANETFIPQ
-249 RSPSADSSIGL
+249 RSPSADPSIGL

-309 KVFQAIRAAKP
+309 KVFQAIRTAKA

-327 PRTAVQSGAAT
+327 PRTTVQSGAAT
-338 RAVPSLRESGILR
+338 RAAPSPRGSGILR

-374 GIARPTAASASASGR
+374 GIARPTAASASGR
-389 SSSILRG
+389 SSGILRG
-396 ATTAPRATAASTG
+396 ATTAPRSTAVASTG
-409 SPASRSGIVRGAT
+409 SSASRSGIVRGAT
-422 TAPRTRTNDPAV
+422 TAPRARTNDPAV

-444 RTGSTVSASRSTAG
+444 RTSSTVSTSRNTAG
-458 SQTASRTTSQTSERT
+458 SQTASRTTSQISERT
-473 ASSSGSGTR
+473 AGTSGSGTR

-487 SAARAR
+487 SATRAG
-493 QSRGARSTSAG
+493 QSRVARGTSAG
-504 RSLDARAAS
+504 RSFDARAAS
-513 PSRGADSSNGRAASR
+513 SSRGTDSSNGRAASR

-548 SGSDLREDKN
+548 SGSDLREGKS

>member
-71 RSAEGMHAI
+71 RSAEGMHSI

-97 SKQLQKDLAS
+97 SKQLQKQLK
-107 INSYYE
+107 
-113 TVESNVQSNPVAA
+113 TVEKYYNLSVSSARTLPIGDVVIAKAA
-126 GVLAHAREVRD
+126 AERD
-137 TKHAELDAHASK
+137 AKHAELDAHASQ
-149 ELASLDHVAAAEGKG
+149 ELASLDHVAVAEGKG

-173 SASGHGQ
+173 SAGGRGQ
-180 TSESTV
+180 SSESAS

-192 RDPRSSQGSASGGAE
+192 RDPRSPQGSAFDGAE
-207 GHVSSGQGQHVGLPR
+207 GHVSSGPGQNVSLPR

-234 AVGSPGHANETFVPQ
+234 AVGSPGHANETFIPQ
-249 RSPSADSSIGL
+249 RSPSADPSIGL

-265 APQHVD
+265 VPQHVD

-288 SPAVHNPLA
+288 SRAVHNPLA

-309 KVFQAIRAAKP
+309 KVFQAIRVAKA

-338 RAVPSLRESGILR
+338 RAAPSPRGSGILR

-360 VSGTSPSSSRGGAS
+360 VSGTSPASSRGGAS
-374 GIARPTAASASASGR
+374 GIARPTAPSASGR
-389 SSSILRG
+389 SSGILRG

-409 SPASRSGIVRGAT
+409 SSASRSGIVRGAT

-444 RTGSTVSASRSTAG
+444 RTGSTVPASRNTVG
-458 SQTASRTTSQTSERT
+458 SQTTSRTTSQTPERT
-473 ASSSGSGTR
+473 AGTSRSGTR

-487 SAARAR
+487 SATRAGQGRVAR
-493 QSRGARSTSAG
+493 GTSAG

-513 PSRGADSSNGRAASR
+513 PSRGTDSSNQRVASR
-528 QALSGLTGR
+528 QALSGLTGK
-537 HSRRPDKKKAS
+537 HARRPGKKKDS

>member
-22 ATTDAVKTI
+22 ATTEAVKTI

-71 RSAEGMHAI
+71 RSAEGMHSI

-97 SKQLQKDLAS
+97 SKQLQKQL
-107 INSYYE
+107 
-113 TVESNVQSNPVAA
+113 TESNEYYNFFESTAGSNPAATVA
-126 GVLAHAREVRD
+126 LAHAREVRD
-137 TKHAELDAHASK
+137 AKHAELDAHASK

-173 SASGHGQ
+173 SAGGRGQASGG
-180 TSESTV
+180 TS
-186 GTGGGG
+186 GTGGG
-192 RDPRSSQGSASGGAE
+192 RDPRSPQGSASGGAE
-207 GHVSSGQGQHVGLPR
+207 GHVSSGPGQNAGLPR
-222 SATEWKATGLGE
+222 SATEWRATGLGE
-234 AVGSPGHANETFVPQ
+234 AVGSSGHANETFIPR
-249 RSPSADSSIGL
+249 RSPSTDPGIGL

-309 KVFQAIRAAKP
+309 KVFQAIRAAK
-320 APAAPVS
+320 AALAAPVS

-338 RAVPSLRESGILR
+338 RAAPSPRGSGILR

-374 GIARPTAASASASGR
+374 GIARPAAASASGR
-389 SSSILRG
+389 SSGILRG
-396 ATTAPRATAASTG
+396 ATTAPRSTAAASTG
-409 SPASRSGIVRGAT
+409 SSASRSGIVRGAT

-444 RTGSTVSASRSTAG
+444 RTGSTVSASRNTAG
-458 SQTASRTTSQTSERT
+458 SQTASRTTSQTPERT
-473 ASSSGSGTR
+473 AGTSRSGPR
-482 TAGGA
+482 TVGGA
-487 SAARAR
+487 SATRAGQGRVARV
-493 QSRGARSTSAG
+493 TSAG
-504 RSLDARAAS
+504 RSFDARAAS
-513 PSRGADSSNGRAASR
+513 PSRGTDSSNERAASR
-528 QALSGLTGR
+528 QALSGLTGK
-537 HSRRPDKKKAS
+537 HARRPDKKKAS
-548 SGSDLREDKN
+548 SGSNLREDKN

-572 AGPHPTDNSSR
+572 AGPHPSDNSSR

>member
-97 SKQLQKDLAS
+97 SKQLQKQLKSIEELYQRNVSAAKNVPMGGAILAQV
-107 INSYYE
+107 NAE
-113 TVESNVQSNPVAA
+113 RDAA
-126 GVLAHAREVRD
+126 
-137 TKHAELDAHASK
+137 HAELDTRAST

-173 SASGHGQ
+173 FASGRGQASESAS
-180 TSESTV
+180 
-186 GTGGGG
+186 GTGGGS
-192 RDPRSSQGSASGGAE
+192 RDPRSPQGSASGGAE
-207 GHVSSGQGQHVGLPR
+207 GHVSSGPGQNVGLPR
-222 SATEWKATGLGE
+222 SATEWRATGLGE
-234 AVGSPGHANETFVPQ
+234 AVGSPGHANETFFPQ
-249 RSPSADSSIGL
+249 RSPSADPSIGL

-271 DHGGALR
+271 DQGGALHG
-278 SGPVRPSGLD
+278 GPVRPSGLD

-309 KVFQAIRAAKP
+309 KVFQAIRAVKA
-320 APAAPVS
+320 ASAAPVS

-338 RAVPSLRESGILR
+338 RAALSPRGSGILR
-351 GATTAARTP
+351 GATTAARAP

-374 GIARPTAASASASGR
+374 GIARPTAASASGR
-389 SSSILRG
+389 SSGILRG
-396 ATTAPRATAASTG
+396 ATTAPRSTAAASTG
-409 SPASRSGIVRGAT
+409 SSASRSGIVRGAT

-444 RTGSTVSASRSTAG
+444 RTGSTVSASRNTAG
-458 SQTASRTTSQTSERT
+458 SQTASRTTSQTPERT
-473 ASSSGSGTR
+473 ARTSRSGPC

-487 SAARAR
+487 SATRAGQGRVAR
-493 QSRGARSTSAG
+493 GTSAG
-504 RSLDARAAS
+504 RPLDARAAS
-513 PSRGADSSNGRAASR
+513 PSRGTDSSNQRAASR
-528 QALSGLTGR
+528 QALSGLTGK
-537 HSRRPDKKKAS
+537 HARRPDKKKAS
-548 SGSDLREDKN
+548 SGSNRLEDKN

-572 AGPHPTDNSSR
+572 AGPHPSDNSSR

>member
-22 ATTDAVKTI
+22 ATTEAVKTI

-71 RSAEGMHAI
+71 RSAEGMHSI

-97 SKQLQKDLAS
+97 SKQLQKQLKSIEELYQRNVSAAKNVPMGGAILAQV
-107 INSYYE
+107 NAE
-113 TVESNVQSNPVAA
+113 RDAA
-126 GVLAHAREVRD
+126 
-137 TKHAELDAHASK
+137 HAELDTRAST

-173 SASGHGQ
+173 SAGGRGQASGG
-180 TSESTV
+180 TS
-186 GTGGGG
+186 GTGGG
-192 RDPRSSQGSASGGAE
+192 RDPRSPQGSASGGAE
-207 GHVSSGQGQHVGLPR
+207 GHVSSGPGQNVGLPR
-222 SATEWKATGLGE
+222 SATEWRATGLGE
-234 AVGSPGHANETFVPQ
+234 AVGSPGHANETFIPQ
-249 RSPSADSSIGL
+249 RSPSADPSIGL

-271 DHGGALR
+271 DHGGALH
-278 SGPVRPSGLD
+278 SGPVRPSGLV

-302 TGGAVGY
+302 AGGAVGY
-309 KVFQAIRAAKP
+309 KVFQAIRAAKA

-338 RAVPSLRESGILR
+338 RAAPSPRGGGILR
-351 GATTAARTP
+351 GATTAARNP

-374 GIARPTAASASASGR
+374 GIARPTAASASGR
-389 SSSILRG
+389 SSGILRG

-409 SPASRSGIVRGAT
+409 SSASRSGIVRGAT

-444 RTGSTVSASRSTAG
+444 RTGSTVSASRNTAG
-458 SQTASRTTSQTSERT
+458 SQTVSRTTSQPSERT
-473 ASSSGSGTR
+473 ASSSGSKTR

-487 SAARAR
+487 SATRAG
-493 QSRGARSTSAG
+493 QSRVARGTSAG
-504 RSLDARAAS
+504 RCLDARAAS
-513 PSRGADSSNGRAASR
+513 PSRGTDSSNERAASR
-528 QALSGLTGR
+528 QALSGLTGKHAR
-537 HSRRPDKKKAS
+537 KLDKKKAS
-548 SGSDLREDKN
+548 SGSDRLEDKN

>member
-97 SKQLQKDLAS
+97 SKQLQKQLKL
-107 INSYYE
+107 
-113 TVESNVQSNPVAA
+113 VESVYQRNVSAAQNVPMGEVAVA
-126 GVLAHAREVRD
+126 QAKEKRD
-137 TKHAELDAHASK
+137 AKHAELEARAST

-173 SASGHGQ
+173 PAGGRGQASESAS
-180 TSESTV
+180 

-192 RDPRSSQGSASGGAE
+192 RDPRSPQGSASGGAE
-207 GHVSSGQGQHVGLPR
+207 GHVSSGPGQNVGLPR
-222 SATEWKATGLGE
+222 SATEWRATGLGE
-234 AVGSPGHANETFVPQ
+234 AVGSSGHANETFIPQ
-249 RSPSADSSIGL
+249 RSPSTDPSIGL

-309 KVFQAIRAAKP
+309 KVFQAIRAAK
-320 APAAPVS
+320 AALAAPVS

-338 RAVPSLRESGILR
+338 RAAPSPRGSGILR
-351 GATTAARTP
+351 GATTAARNP

-374 GIARPTAASASASGR
+374 GIARPTAASASGR
-389 SSSILRG
+389 SSGILRG
-396 ATTAPRATAASTG
+396 ATTAPRATAAASTG
-409 SPASRSGIVRGAT
+409 SSASRSGIVRGAT
-422 TAPRTRTNDPAV
+422 TASRARTNDPAV

-444 RTGSTVSASRSTAG
+444 RAGSTVSVSRNTAG

-473 ASSSGSGTR
+473 ASSSGSKTS

-487 SAARAR
+487 SATRAGR
-493 QSRGARSTSAG
+493 QGRVVRSTSAG
-504 RSLDARAAS
+504 RSFDARAAS
-513 PSRGADSSNGRAASR
+513 PSRGTDSSSERAASR
-528 QALSGLTGR
+528 QALSGLTGKHAR
-537 HSRRPDKKKAS
+537 KLDKKKAS
-548 SGSDLREDKN
+548 SGSDRLEDKN

-572 AGPHPTDNSSR
+572 AGPHPSDNSSR

>member
-97 SKQLQKDLAS
+97 SKQLQKQLKSIEELYQRNVSAAKNVPMGGAILAQV
-107 INSYYE
+107 NAE
-113 TVESNVQSNPVAA
+113 RDAA
-126 GVLAHAREVRD
+126 
-137 TKHAELDAHASK
+137 HAELDTRAST
-149 ELASLDHVAAAEGKG
+149 ELTSLDHVAVTEGKG

-180 TSESTV
+180 ASESTS

-192 RDPRSSQGSASGGAE
+192 RSSRSPQGFASGGAE
-207 GHVSSGQGQHVGLPR
+207 GPAPSGPGQNMGLPR
-222 SATEWKATGLGE
+222 SATEWRATGLGE
-234 AVGSPGHANETFVPQ
+234 AVGSPGHANETFVSQ
-249 RSPSADSSIGL
+249 RSPSVDPSIGL

-309 KVFQAIRAAKP
+309 KVFQAIRAAKA

-338 RAVPSLRESGILR
+338 RAAPSPRGSGILR

-360 VSGTSPSSSRGGAS
+360 VSGKSPSSSRGGAS
-374 GIARPTAASASASGR
+374 GIARPAAASASGR
-389 SSSILRG
+389 SSGILRG

-409 SPASRSGIVRGAT
+409 SSASRSGIVRGAT

-434 SRTNGTGSYN
+434 SRTNGTGS
-444 RTGSTVSASRSTAG
+444 TVSASRNTAG
-458 SQTASRTTSQTSERT
+458 SQTASRTTSQTPERT
-473 ASSSGSGTR
+473 AGTSR
-482 TAGGA
+482 SKTSTAGGA
-487 SAARAR
+487 SATRAGQGRVAR
-493 QSRGARSTSAG
+493 GTSAG
-504 RSLDARAAS
+504 RCLDARAAS
-513 PSRGADSSNGRAASR
+513 PSRGTDSSNQRAASR

-537 HSRRPDKKKAS
+537 QSRRPDKKKAS
-548 SGSDLREDKN
+548 SGSNRLEDKN

>member
-71 RSAEGMHAI
+71 RSAEGMHSI

-97 SKQLQKDLAS
+97 SKQLQKQL
-107 INSYYE
+107 
-113 TVESNVQSNPVAA
+113 TESNEYYNFFESTAGSNPAATVA
-126 GVLAHAREVRD
+126 LAHAREVRD
-137 TKHAELDAHASK
+137 AKHAELDAHASK
-149 ELASLDHVAAAEGKG
+149 ELASLDHVAAVEGKG

-173 SASGHGQ
+173 SAGGRGQ
-180 TSESTV
+180 ASESAS
-186 GTGGGG
+186 GTGGG
-192 RDPRSSQGSASGGAE
+192 RDPRSPQGSASGGAE
-207 GHVSSGQGQHVGLPR
+207 GHVSSGPGQNMGLPR
-222 SATEWKATGLGE
+222 SATEWRATGLGE
-234 AVGSPGHANETFVPQ
+234 AVGSSGHANETFIPQ
-249 RSPSADSSIGL
+249 RSPSTDPGIGL

-309 KVFQAIRAAKP
+309 KVFQAIRAAKA

-338 RAVPSLRESGILR
+338 RAAPSPRGSGILR
-351 GATTAARTP
+351 GATTAARNP

-374 GIARPTAASASASGR
+374 GIARPTAASASGR
-389 SSSILRG
+389 SSGILRG

-409 SPASRSGIVRGAT
+409 SSASRSGIVRGAT

-444 RTGSTVSASRSTAG
+444 RTGSTVPASRNTVG
-458 SQTASRTTSQTSERT
+458 SQTTSRTTSQTPERT
-473 ASSSGSGTR
+473 AGTSRSGTR

-487 SAARAR
+487 SATRAGQGRVAR
-493 QSRGARSTSAG
+493 GTSAG

-513 PSRGADSSNGRAASR
+513 PSRGTDSSNQRVASR
-528 QALSGLTGR
+528 QALSGLTGK
-537 HSRRPDKKKAS
+537 HARRPGKKKDS

-572 AGPHPTDNSSR
+572 AGPHPTDNSSW

>member
-97 SKQLQKDLAS
+97 SKQLQKQLKA
-107 INSYYE
+107 I
-113 TVESNVQSNPVAA
+113 ESNFSRVTKLSSGVPMGSV
-126 GVLAHAREVRD
+126 VLAQAAAERD
-137 TKHAELDAHASK
+137 AKHAELDAHASK
-149 ELASLDHVAAAEGKG
+149 ELATLDHVAAAEGKG

-173 SASGHGQ
+173 SASGRGQ
-180 TSESTV
+180 VSEGTS

-192 RDPRSSQGSASGGAE
+192 RDPRSPQGSASGGAE
-207 GHVSSGQGQHVGLPR
+207 GHVSSGLGQNVGLPR

-234 AVGSPGHANETFVPQ
+234 AVGSPGHANETFFPQ
-249 RSPSADSSIGL
+249 RSPSADPSIGL

-302 TGGAVGY
+302 SGGAVGY
-309 KVFQAIRAAKP
+309 KVFQAIRAAKA

-338 RAVPSLRESGILR
+338 RAALSPRGSGIFR

-374 GIARPTAASASASGR
+374 GIARPAAASGR
-389 SSSILRG
+389 SSGILRG

-409 SPASRSGIVRGAT
+409 SSASRSGIVRGAT
-422 TAPRTRTNDPAV
+422 TAPRARTNDPAV

-444 RTGSTVSASRSTAG
+444 RAGSTVSASRSTAG
-458 SQTASRTTSQTSERT
+458 SQTVSRTTSQTSERT
-473 ASSSGSGTR
+473 ASSSGSKTS

-487 SAARAR
+487 SATRAG
-493 QSRGARSTSAG
+493 QGRGARVTSAG

-513 PSRGADSSNGRAASR
+513 PSRGTDSSSQRVASR
-528 QALSGLTGR
+528 QALSGLTGK
-537 HSRRPDKKKAS
+537 HARRSDKKKAS

>member
-71 RSAEGMHAI
+71 RSAEGMHSI

-97 SKQLQKDLAS
+97 SKQLQKQLKSIEELYQRNVSAAKNVPMGGAILAQV
-107 INSYYE
+107 NAE
-113 TVESNVQSNPVAA
+113 RDAA
-126 GVLAHAREVRD
+126 
-137 TKHAELDAHASK
+137 HAELDTRAST

-173 SASGHGQ
+173 SAGGRGQASEGTSG
-180 TSESTV
+180 T
-186 GTGGGG
+186 GGG
-192 RDPRSSQGSASGGAE
+192 RDPRSPQGSASGGAE
-207 GHVSSGQGQHVGLPR
+207 GHVSSGPGQNVGLPR
-222 SATEWKATGLGE
+222 SATEWRATGLGE
-234 AVGSPGHANETFVPQ
+234 AVGSSGHANETFIPQ
-249 RSPSADSSIGL
+249 RSPSTDPGIGL

-309 KVFQAIRAAKP
+309 KVFQAIRAAKA

-338 RAVPSLRESGILR
+338 RAAPSPRGSGILR
-351 GATTAARTP
+351 GATTAARNP

-374 GIARPTAASASASGR
+374 GIARPTAASASGR
-389 SSSILRG
+389 SSGIPRG

-409 SPASRSGIVRGAT
+409 SSASRSGIVRGAT

-444 RTGSTVSASRSTAG
+444 RTGSTVPASRNTVG
-458 SQTASRTTSQTSERT
+458 SQTTSRTTSQTPERT
-473 ASSSGSGTR
+473 AGTSRSGTR

-487 SAARAR
+487 SATRAGQGRVAR
-493 QSRGARSTSAG
+493 GTSAG

-513 PSRGADSSNGRAASR
+513 PSRGTDSSNQRVASR
-528 QALSGLTGR
+528 QALSGLTGK
-537 HSRRPDKKKAS
+537 HARRPGKKKDS

-572 AGPHPTDNSSR
+572 AGPHPTDNSSW

>member
-97 SKQLQKDLAS
+97 SKQLQKQLK
-107 INSYYE
+107 
-113 TVESNVQSNPVAA
+113 TVEKYYKLTASSAQTNPLGNVMLAQAEQKRAA
-126 GVLAHAREVRD
+126 AHAKLEER
-137 TKHAELDAHASK
+137 AST

-173 SASGHGQ
+173 SAGGRGQASGG
-180 TSESTV
+180 TS
-186 GTGGGG
+186 GTGGG
-192 RDPRSSQGSASGGAE
+192 RDPRSPQGSASGGAE
-207 GHVSSGQGQHVGLPR
+207 GHVSSGPGQNVGLPR
-222 SATEWKATGLGE
+222 SATEWRATGLGE
-234 AVGSPGHANETFVPQ
+234 AVGSSGHANETFIPQ
-249 RSPSADSSIGL
+249 RSPSTDPGIGL

-309 KVFQAIRAAKP
+309 KVFQAIRAAKA

-338 RAVPSLRESGILR
+338 RAAPSSRGSGILR

-374 GIARPTAASASASGR
+374 GIARPAAASASGR
-389 SSSILRG
+389 SSGILRG
-396 ATTAPRATAASTG
+396 ATTVPRATAASTG
-409 SPASRSGIVRGAT
+409 SSASRSGIVRGAT
-422 TAPRTRTNDPAV
+422 TASRARTNDPAV

-444 RTGSTVSASRSTAG
+444 RASSTVSASRNTAG
-458 SQTASRTTSQTSERT
+458 SQTASRTTSQTPERT
-473 ASSSGSGTR
+473 AGPSGSGTR

-487 SAARAR
+487 SATRAG
-493 QSRGARSTSAG
+493 QSRVARSLSAG
-504 RSLDARAAS
+504 RPLDARAAS
-513 PSRGADSSNGRAASR
+513 PSRGTDSSNERAASR
-528 QALSGLTGR
+528 QALSGLTGK
-537 HSRRPDKKKAS
+537 HARRPDRKKAS
-548 SGSDLREDKN
+548 SGSDRREDKN

-572 AGPHPTDNSSR
+572 AGPHPSENSSR

>member
-71 RSAEGMHAI
+71 RSAEGMHSI

-97 SKQLQKDLAS
+97 SKQLQKQLKTIEKYYKLTSSSAQTNPLGNVMLAQA
-107 INSYYE
+107 E
-113 TVESNVQSNPVAA
+113 QKRAA
-126 GVLAHAREVRD
+126 AHAKLEER
-137 TKHAELDAHASK
+137 AST

-173 SASGHGQ
+173 SASGRGQ
-180 TSESTV
+180 ASEGTS
-186 GTGGGG
+186 GTGGG
-192 RDPRSSQGSASGGAE
+192 RDPRSPQGSASGGAE
-207 GHVSSGQGQHVGLPR
+207 GHGSSGLGQNVGLPR
-222 SATEWKATGLGE
+222 SATEWRATGLGE
-234 AVGSPGHANETFVPQ
+234 TVGSPGHANETFVSQ
-249 RSPSADSSIGL
+249 RSPSVDPSIGL

-309 KVFQAIRAAKP
+309 KVFQAIRAAKA

-338 RAVPSLRESGILR
+338 RAAPSPRGSGILR

-374 GIARPTAASASASGR
+374 GIARPAAASASGR
-389 SSSILRG
+389 SSGILRG

-409 SPASRSGIVRGAT
+409 SSASRSGIVRGAT
-422 TAPRTRTNDPAV
+422 TASRARTNDPAV

-444 RTGSTVSASRSTAG
+444 RAGSTVSASRSTAG
-458 SQTASRTTSQTSERT
+458 SQTVSRTTNQTSERT
-473 ASSSGSGTR
+473 ASSSGSKTS

-487 SAARAR
+487 SATRAG
-493 QSRGARSTSAG
+493 QSRVARGTSAG
-504 RSLDARAAS
+504 RSFDARAAS
-513 PSRGADSSNGRAASR
+513 SSRGTDSSNGRASSR

>member
-1 MATPNV
+1 MLAQ
-7 DHLFGIEPWDPRAND
+7 
-22 ATTDAVKTI
+22 
-31 GDKLHLV
+31 
-38 ADLTGRVAADLGMN
+38 
-52 GATAEAAAGELD
+52 AEQKRAAA
-64 SLTTRVR
+64 
-71 RSAEGMHAI
+71 HAKLEE
-80 AQSRT
+80 R
-85 TVTTAGRHAQDT
+85 
-97 SKQLQKDLAS
+97 AS
-107 INSYYE
+107 
-113 TVESNVQSNPVAA
+113 T
-126 GVLAHAREVRD
+126 
-137 TKHAELDAHASK
+137 

-173 SASGHGQ
+173 SASGRGQ
-180 TSESTV
+180 ASEGTS
-186 GTGGGG
+186 GTGGG
-192 RDPRSSQGSASGGAE
+192 RDPRSPQGSASGGAE
-207 GHVSSGQGQHVGLPR
+207 GHGSSGLGQNVGLPR
-222 SATEWKATGLGE
+222 SATEWRATGLGD
-234 AVGSPGHANETFVPQ
+234 AVGLPGHANETFVSQ
-249 RSPSADSSIGL
+249 RSPSVDPSIGL

-309 KVFQAIRAAKP
+309 KVFQAIRAAKA

-338 RAVPSLRESGILR
+338 RAAPSPRGSGILR

-374 GIARPTAASASASGR
+374 GIARPAAASASGR
-389 SSSILRG
+389 SSGILRG

-409 SPASRSGIVRGAT
+409 SSASRSGIVRGAT
-422 TAPRTRTNDPAV
+422 TASRARTNDPAV

-444 RTGSTVSASRSTAG
+444 RAGSTVSASRSTAG
-458 SQTASRTTSQTSERT
+458 SQTVSRTTSQTSERT
-473 ASSSGSGTR
+473 ASSSGSKTS

-487 SAARAR
+487 SATRAG
-493 QSRGARSTSAG
+493 QSRVARGTSAG
-504 RSLDARAAS
+504 RSFDARAAS
-513 PSRGADSSNGRAASR
+513 SSRGTDSSNGRASSR

-548 SGSDLREDKN
+548 SGSDLREGKS